1 MKQWAKTWLR
11 MGAMAAAVAA
21 LTLLG
26 AAPKAKAQDASIT
39 GTLSDLDGK
48 PWPGQTLTLEGE
60 QGSKSETKSDANGKY
75 TFSGVKPGAYKIFVM
90 LPFQKDPY
98 QAAGVKVS
106 SGQTL
111 PADLNMQ
118 DVAKKNPEYAAAVK
132 KANEE
137 NKKSSGMKVHF
148 DAGVVKME
156 QYKEKKAALAKA
168 PADQRDALKQET
180 SDLAKQAV
188 TEFEASKAA
197 AGEKDQNLPLI
208 YSRLGDAYE
217 AEGRVDDALAAYK
230 SAIDL
235 KPAANL
241 YLNMGGILGRAGKG
255 TEAVAAFQKAAELDP
270 ANAAQAWRNAGIILS
285 NAGKYKEAVEP
296 LKKSTELDP
305 KSAVGW
311 YLLGGALVANIT
323 YKKVGDKDVPDIP
336 EGTVEAYQHAIE
348 LDPNGP
354 YGKDSKAAL
363 DALQSMAP
371 GIDTKLGGSKKKK
384 N

>member
-1 MKQWAKTWLR
+1 MKQRAKTWLR
-11 MGAMAAAVAA
+11 MGTMAAAVTA
-21 LTLLG
+21 LMLLG
-26 AAPKAKAQDASIT
+26 AAPKAKAQDASIS
-39 GTLSDLDGK
+39 GTLTDLDGK
-48 PWPGQTLTLEGE
+48 PWPGQTLTLETE

-75 TFSGVKPGAYKIFVM
+75 TFSGLKPGAYKIFVM
-90 LPFQKDPY
+90 LPYQKEPY
-98 QAAGVKVS
+98 QAAGVKVG
-106 SGQTL
+106 SGQTV

-118 DVAKKNPEYAAAVK
+118 EVAKKNPEYAAAVK

-137 NKKSSGMKVHF
+137 NKKTSGLKQHF
-148 DAGVVKME
+148 DAGVAKME
-156 QYKEKKAALAKA
+156 QYKDKKAALAKA

-180 SDLAKQAV
+180 TDLATQAV

-197 AGEKDQNLPLI
+197 AGEKDPNLPLVL
-208 YSRLGDAYE
+208 SRLGDAYE
-217 AEGRVDDALAAYK
+217 AVGRVDDAIAAYK
-230 SAIDL
+230 TAIEI

-241 YLNMGGILGRAGKG
+241 YLNLGGVQGRAGKG
-255 TEAVAAFQKAAELDP
+255 AEAVASFQKAAELDP

-285 NAGKYKEAVEP
+285 NAGKYKEAVDP

-311 YLLGGALVANIT
+311 YLLGGALVANIS

-354 YGKDSKAAL
+354 YGRDSKAAL
-363 DALQSMAP
+363 DALQAMAP
-371 GIDTKLGGSKKKK
+371 GIETRLGSTKKKK